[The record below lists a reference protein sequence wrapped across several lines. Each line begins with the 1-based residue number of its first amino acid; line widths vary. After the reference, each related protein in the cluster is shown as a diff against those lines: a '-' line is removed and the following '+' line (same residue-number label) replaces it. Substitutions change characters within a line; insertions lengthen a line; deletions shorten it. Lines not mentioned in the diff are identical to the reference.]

1 LIGAR
6 AVAVDVSHAIWRGLG
21 RFCIVRLKLAR
32 GMPMAADPITIAEY
46 RGFQRAYDF
55 FNTALFGAAL
65 PDLLVTLQ
73 RKAKTRGYFSV
84 DRFRART
91 NDATTH
97 ELALNP
103 DAFDGRTDE
112 EILSTLAHEIGP
124 MATVLL
130 GEQPRRLSRAAL
142 FLRAP
147 RRACDRVWCALR

>member
-1 LIGAR
+1 
-6 AVAVDVSHAIWRGLG
+6 
-21 RFCIVRLKLAR
+21 
-32 GMPMAADPITIAEY
+32 MAADPITIAEY

-55 FNTALFGAAL
+55 FNTALFAAAL

-112 EILSTLAHEIGP
+112 DILSTLVHEIGP

-147 RRACDRVWCALR
+147 R